1 VQKHTQSK
9 GRKIMLSTSI
19 LDEIKKALE
28 FRDGKW
34 NEKKGVWD
42 FSATIAE
49 RKAFLSKKKLTYSLR
64 IRIDDGTKVAKFSE
78 MLIEASSGLSSGGDF
93 DGGISTGFGIKTES
107 YNTFKGARQGTI
119 EEQSRPFG
127 KDYSYQFDYSGIRS
141 KVQAVV
147 ENAGYQFE
155 YQILPVK

>member
-1 VQKHTQSK
+1 
-9 GRKIMLSTSI
+9 MPNTSV

-28 FRDGKW
+28 YLDGKW

-64 IRIDDGTKVAKFSE
+64 IRIDDGTKVVKFSE
-78 MLIEASSGLSSGGDF
+78 MLMEASSGLSSGGDF
-93 DGGISTGFGIKTES
+93 DSGMSTGFGIKTES

-119 EEQSRPFG
+119 EEQSRLFG

>member
-1 VQKHTQSK
+1 
-9 GRKIMLSTSI
+9 MPNTSV

-28 FRDGKW
+28 YLDGKW

-64 IRIDDGTKVAKFSE
+64 IRIDDGTKVVKFSE
-78 MLIEASSGLSSGGDF
+78 MLMEASSGLSSGGDF
-93 DGGISTGFGIKTES
+93 DSGMSTGFGIKTES

-119 EEQSRPFG
+119 EEQSRLFG

-141 KVQAVV
+141 KVHAVV